1 MGNETITQRRKRAM
15 IEKFM
20 EWFGRNRITIGY
32 TIGGI
37 NVLNGVASVA
47 LGDTL
52 SGVFF
57 IVLGSA
63 IIFDSK
69 VFK

>member
-1 MGNETITQRRKRAM
+1 M
-15 IEKFM
+15 EKFM
-20 EWFGRNRITIGY
+20 EWFGRNRTTIGY
-32 TIGGI
+32 TVGGI

-52 SGVFF
+52 NGVFF
-57 IVLGSA
+57 IIVGSA

>member
-1 MGNETITQRRKRAM
+1 M
-15 IEKFM
+15 EKFM
-20 EWFGRNRITIGY
+20 EWFGRNRQTIGY
-32 TIGGI
+32 AIGGI

-52 SGVFF
+52 GGVFF

>member
-1 MGNETITQRRKRAM
+1 MM
-15 IEKFM
+15 EKFI
-20 EWFGRNRITIGY
+20 EWFGRNRTKIGY
-32 TIGGI
+32 TVGGL
-37 NVLNGVASVA
+37 NVLNGA
-47 LGDTL
+47 LSIAVGDPW

-63 IIFDSK
+63 IIFDAK

>member
-1 MGNETITQRRKRAM
+1 MM
-15 IEKFM
+15 EKFM

-37 NVLNGVASVA
+37 NVLNGVVSVA
-47 LGDTL
+47 LGDML
-52 SGVFF
+52 GGVFF

>member
-1 MGNETITQRRKRAM
+1 
-15 IEKFM
+15 M
-20 EWFGRNRITIGY
+20 EWFGRHRKTIGY
-32 TIGGI
+32 SIGGI

-47 LGDTL
+47 LGDPL

>member
-1 MGNETITQRRKRAM
+1 M
-15 IEKFM
+15 EKFM
-20 EWFGRNRITIGY
+20 EWFGRNRQTIGY

-47 LGDTL
+47 LGNTL
-52 SGVFF
+52 NGVFF

-63 IIFDSK
+63 IIFDAK